1 MALLSWNAIKEKAM
15 LQVRYQTSKFA
26 RWVIT
31 CTIICTVGYGTLRI
45 VDASSQPRP
54 RFDRRGPS
62 GRAGLLGL
70 RHLDLTRAQ
79 RESIRTVIQTHRV
92 ALQKLRR
99 QSVPIRQAL
108 REATTGTVIDES
120 AIENI
125 KDHSNQLAET
135 INLSVL
141 EVAKLRSEIFALL
154 TPAQQDKARK
164 LQARRGPRMD
174 RWMPDG
180 REFMDRNRDRRP
192 QDWRPRRSRRPRR

>member
-1 MALLSWNAIKEKAM
+1 M
-15 LQVRYQTSKFA
+15 LQVRYKTSRFA
-26 RWVIT
+26 RWVVT
-31 CTIICTVGYGTLRI
+31 CTIMCTVGYGTFRI

-54 RFDRRGPS
+54 RFDHRGLS
-62 GRAGLLGL
+62 GRASILGL
-70 RHLDLTRAQ
+70 RQLDLTPAQ
-79 RESIRTVIQTHRV
+79 RESIRTVIQTHR
-92 ALQKLRR
+92 AELQKLRR
-99 QSVPIRQAL
+99 QSVPIRRAL

-154 TPAQQDKARK
+154 TPVQQDKARK

-174 RWMPDG
+174 RWRPDR
-180 REFMDRNRDRRP
+180 REFMDRNRERRP
-192 QDWRPRRSRRPRR
+192 QDWRPRRSRRPHR

>member
-1 MALLSWNAIKEKAM
+1 M
-15 LQVRYQTSKFA
+15 LQVRYKTSKFA

-54 RFDRRGPS
+54 RFDHRGPS
-62 GRAGLLGL
+62 GRARILGL
-70 RHLDLTRAQ
+70 RQLDLTRAQ
-79 RESIRTVIQTHRV
+79 RESIRTVIQTHR
-92 ALQKLRR
+92 AELQKLRR

-108 REATTGTVIDES
+108 REATTGTAIDES
-120 AIENI
+120 VIENI

-154 TPAQQDKARK
+154 TPAQQDKAGK

-174 RWMPDG
+174 RWRPDR
-180 REFMDRNRDRRP
+180 REFMDRNRERRP

>member
-1 MALLSWNAIKEKAM
+1 M

-31 CTIICTVGYGTLRI
+31 CTIVCTVGYGTLRI
-45 VDASSQPRP
+45 VDASSQPGP
-54 RFDRRGPS
+54 RFDHREPS

-70 RHLDLTRAQ
+70 RQLDLTRAQ

-92 ALQKLRR
+92 ELQKLRR
-99 QSVPIRQAL
+99 QSAPIRQAL
-108 REATTGTVIDES
+108 REATTGTTIDES
-120 AIENI
+120 GIENI

-141 EVAKLRSEIFALL
+141 EIAKLRIEIFALL

-180 REFMDRNRDRRP
+180 REFMDRNRERRQQDR
-192 QDWRPRRSRRPRR
+192 RPRRSRHPRR

>member
-1 MALLSWNAIKEKAM
+1 M

-31 CTIICTVGYGTLRI
+31 CTIVCTVGYGTLRI
-45 VDASSQPRP
+45 VDASSQPGP
-54 RFDRRGPS
+54 RFDHREPS

-70 RHLDLTRAQ
+70 RQLDLTRAQ

-92 ALQKLRR
+92 ELQKLRR
-99 QSVPIRQAL
+99 QSAPIRQAL
-108 REATTGTVIDES
+108 REATTGTTIDES

-141 EVAKLRSEIFALL
+141 EIAKLRIEIFALL

-180 REFMDRNRDRRP
+180 REFMDRNRERRQQDR
-192 QDWRPRRSRRPRR
+192 RPRRSRHPRR

>member
-1 MALLSWNAIKEKAM
+1 MPSGRRPM
-15 LQVRYQTSKFA
+15 LQVRHQTSKFA

-62 GRAGLLGL
+62 GHAGLLGL
-70 RHLDLTRAQ
+70 RQLDLTRAQ
-79 RESIRTVIQTHRV
+79 RESIRTVIQTHR
-92 ALQKLRR
+92 AELQKFRR
-99 QSVPIRQAL
+99 QSVQIRQAL

-120 AIENI
+120 VIENI

-141 EVAKLRSEIFALL
+141 EVTKLRSEIFALL

-192 QDWRPRRSRRPRR
+192 QDWRPHRSRRPRR